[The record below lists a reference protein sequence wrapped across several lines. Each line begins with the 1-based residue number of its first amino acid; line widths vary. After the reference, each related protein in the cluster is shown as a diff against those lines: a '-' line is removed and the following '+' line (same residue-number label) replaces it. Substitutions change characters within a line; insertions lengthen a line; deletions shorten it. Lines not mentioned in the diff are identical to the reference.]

1 MSSQESRITG
11 RVKWFNN
18 QAGYGFI
25 STSGGKDA
33 FVHHSAIK
41 TGTDQFRYLVEGEYC
56 EFEIVTS
63 EKETASNVTGPNGG
77 KLMCE
82 TRNER
87 RALFLSSQSPEKGKG
102 KGTGKGKEGLRVKR
116 EVTTTCNDEE

>member
-1 MSSQESRITG
+1 MICNKMSSEEERITG

-25 STSGGKDA
+25 STSGDKDV
-33 FVHHSAIK
+33 FVHHSAIE

-56 EFEIVTS
+56 EFNIVKT
-63 EKETASNVTGPNGG
+63 EKETATNVTGPNKG

-87 RALFLSSQSPEKGKG
+87 RVSLQSPEGATPYKGKG
-102 KGTGKGKEGLRVKR
+102 GVRVNT
-116 EVTTTCNDEE
+116 EETTTCEEEE